1 MRLTLR
7 TMLAY
12 LDGILEAEDAQDI
25 GKKIEESAFASD
37 LIHRIRDLQR
47 RLSVAAP
54 DSTSSGG
61 SSLGPNAMAEYLDN
75 MLPPE
80 KVAEFEKICLDSD
93 IHLAEVSACH
103 QILTLVLGEPAEIE
117 PASRQRM
124 YDIHAQCAQS
134 KVDDISISADSQTEI
149 VLPPPLPDFSTSS
162 KDAATDRKARLK
174 PAIPDYLR
182 EPIKKYR
189 WVSIATAGVAAVCL
203 IIIMLK
209 VSGRFEP
216 GTTMG
221 NMLVGLG
228 IVKENKQLAV
238 ETKQTTPQPAKTA
251 SDASAKA
258 KPEDKTSGPEL
269 KPSPESAAKT
279 TTPASAAAESVK
291 PSGAEQPSAA
301 PSPGN
306 TEKASVSEKTAPQ
319 SEPAS
324 ETGAKGSVPE
334 SGAAPQTGAIP
345 KADVVQNQDAAP
357 KESAE
362 TPKQPSGSDLA
373 ENAVLPSGAKPP
385 EDKTPPLS
393 DRLGRYT
400 SDDQILLVNA
410 GADADWQ
417 RLASKEFLYANEQI
431 LALPTYRPE
440 ITLGAGIKLR
450 MLGGTELELLPANAP
465 EPAGIK
471 IRFGRIVT
479 MPLANA
485 GTRLRIIIGTRVGV
499 ITYVDP
505 EATVAAEVR
514 NIHSPGVNPESETAR
529 ITADFLV
536 TAGHVLW
543 DETGQKTLE
552 IAAPARLKI
561 ENQLPPDI
569 TASKNLPKWDAEPIS
584 KLDSGASATISQTL
598 LELPPSRPAQRGLM
612 ELAEHRQ
619 KEVRWLAIR
628 CLSYL
633 DYLDPMVKVLDDA
646 EFKLD
651 WSDYINQLREA
662 VARDPKT
669 AVAVRNSLEN
679 CYPQTAG
686 EMYRMLWG
694 YTNKDLE
701 SGEDEKLVKF
711 LDGDKLA
718 IRVLSFWNLRDIT
731 GKSLSY
737 QPEQT
742 QAKRQQPIQT
752 WKQRLK
758 TGEIRNKSAD
768 EKGGNAA
775 PPPGSDLGP

>member
-1 MRLTLR
+1 
-7 TMLAY
+7 MLAY
-12 LDGILEAEDAQDI
+12 LDGILEPEDAQNI
-25 GKKIEESAFASD
+25 GKKIEESSFASD

-54 DSTSSGG
+54 DSTSAG

-124 YDIHAQCAQS
+124 YDIRAQYAQS

-149 VLPPPLPDFSTSS
+149 VLPPPMPDFSTPS
-162 KDAATDRKARLK
+162 KAAATDRKARPK

-189 WVSIATAGVAAVCL
+189 WISIATAGVAGVCL
-203 IIIMLK
+203 LIIVLK
-209 VSGRFEP
+209 ASGRFEP

-228 IVKENKQLAV
+228 IVKENIQVAL
-238 ETKQTTPQPAKTA
+238 ETKKTATQPVKTA
-251 SDASAKA
+251 SDATAKA
-258 KPEDKTSGPEL
+258 KPEDKASGPEL
-269 KPSPESAAKT
+269 KSSPESAAKA
-279 TTPASAAAESVK
+279 TTPASVAAESVK
-291 PSGAEQPSAA
+291 PSGTEQPSAA
-301 PSPGN
+301 PYPGN
-306 TEKASVSEKTAPQ
+306 TEKASASEKTATQ

-324 ETGAKGSVPE
+324 ETGDKGSVPE
-334 SGAAPQTGAIP
+334 SGAATQTGATA
-345 KADVVQNQDAAP
+345 KADVVQSQDATP
-357 KESAE
+357 KEPAE
-362 TPKQPSGSDLA
+362 TPKQPSDGELA
-373 ENAVLPSGAKPP
+373 ENAALPGGAKPP
-385 EDKTPPLS
+385 EDKTPPIS

-400 SDDQILLVNA
+400 SDDQILLLNA

-440 ITLGAGIKLR
+440 ITLGAGVKLR
-450 MLGGTELELLPANAP
+450 VLGGTDLELLPANAR
-465 EPAGIK
+465 EPAGMK

-485 GTRLRIIIGTRVGV
+485 GAHLRIIIGTRAGV

-514 NIHSPGVNPESETAR
+514 NIHAPGVNPETETAR

-561 ENQLPPDI
+561 DNQLPPEI
-569 TASKNLPKWDAEPIS
+569 TVSKEFPKWITAEPIGYS
-584 KLDSGASATISQTL
+584 DRGASATISQRL

-633 DYLDPMVKVLDDA
+633 GYFDPMVKVLDDA

-651 WSDYINQLREA
+651 WSDYIIQLREA

-669 AVAVRNSLEN
+669 AAAVRNSLEN
-679 CYPQTAG
+679 CYPQAAG

-701 SGEDEKLVKF
+701 SGEEEKLVKF
-711 LDGDKLA
+711 LDNDKLA
-718 IRVLSFWNLRDIT
+718 VRVLSFWNLKDIT

-737 QPEQT
+737 PPEQT
-742 QAKRQQPIQT
+742 QARRQPSIQV

-758 TGEIRNKSAD
+758 AGEIRNKSAD

-775 PPPGSDLGP
+775 PPPGSDLGT